1 MAKQW
6 QTDRKNELQD
16 NKRELKDACLRLQ
29 PITHVGPSICN
40 RPTLQELRREM
51 EQEKSAIR
59 KEHEDDKNAKLKR
72 TNLFSFKV

>member
-6 QTDRKNELQD
+6 QTDGKNELQD

-29 PITHVGPSICN
+29 HIAHVGPSICN

-72 TNLFSFKV
+72 TILFSFKV